1 MLDNLNGTPNIPDF
15 VTPGKTSYD
24 LRNSLITIS
33 NDIEFIS
40 KTFKNSFAILKTY
53 NGTLQG
59 LTDCY
64 IARR

>member
-24 LRNSLITIS
+24 LRSSLITIS

-53 NGTLQG
+53 NGTL
-59 LTDCY
+59 
-64 IARR
+64 